1 MRPEVVSVESGELSP
16 ARIYVWV
23 KSLESKVNNLLR
35 EVDVLKGDFISKS
48 NSFKRD
54 MKTFNEEVLELRHQQ
69 EKFMQK
75 MDLVIKELQKTAGA
89 GELASLQKYI
99 DLWNP
104 LNFVTQRD
112 VQRIIEDN
120 LTGVQKA
127 MKRQVY
133 SRKAS
138 RIKAIL
144 RHRVR
149 KKKKNNK
156 QHKRKVIHHAN

>member
-1 MRPEVVSVESGELSP
+1 MRPEAVSVEADFTP
-16 ARIYVWV
+16 AKIYMWV

-35 EVDVLKGDFISKS
+35 EVDVLKGDFIAKN
-48 NSFKRD
+48 NSIKRD
-54 MKTFNEEVLELRHQQ
+54 LKAFNEDLIELKHQQ
-69 EKFMQK
+69 DKVLQK
-75 MDLVIKELQKTAGA
+75 IDLIIKELQKTAGA
-89 GELASLQKYI
+89 EEVASLQKYI

-120 LTGVQKA
+120 LAGMQKT
-127 MKRQVY
+127 MKRQIY

-149 KKKKNNK
+149 KKKKINK